1 MLKSLAC
8 IADMFLCTN
17 GVQAVC
23 SAGPKA
29 GEIMIQ
35 GAVKQ
40 TQGTIIRRDNGDAAC
55 YVTLKDTDGLE
66 FHEMADFS
74 VCEQKGL
81 NGQRVKLFYEA
92 ANVLAADCEGDM
104 DCGRSDTVI
113 LIQRLQVMTP

>member
-1 MLKSLAC
+1 MMLKSLAC

-74 VCEQKGL
+74 VLNKKGL
-81 NGQRVKLFYEA
+81 
-92 ANVLAADCEGDM
+92 M
-104 DCGRSDTVI
+104 DNALNCFMKPPMS
-113 LIQRLQVMTP
+113 